1 MTVIPALGRQRMK
14 ELEFKASLGY
24 LKRSDLARK

>member
-1 MTVIPALGRQRMK
+1 MPVIPGRQRMK

-24 LKRSDLARK
+24 LKRSSYLTRK